1 MALILI
7 GLAALGF
14 LCVAANL
21 LEAIGRIV
29 VCFLKYIVR
38 PVLIFM
44 LVMFFIY
51 VLKRGAV

>member
-1 MALILI
+1 MGVILI
-7 GLAALGF
+7 ACASLGL

-21 LEAIGRIV
+21 LEAVGKMV
-29 VCFLKYIVR
+29 VALLKYVVS

-51 VLKRGAV
+51 CAGR